1 MVSLTQISE
10 PIRLEGQDPYAPL
23 TRRKPGQE
31 PFHLESEDS
40 DVTNSGSRLGE
51 QVHFLV
57 GSVVDEGE
65 VNPDLTVYGRR
76 ALEFNG
82 WRLGGNLDVKV

>member
-1 MVSLTQISE
+1 MVSLPQISE
-10 PIRLEGQDPYAPL
+10 LIKLEGQNPYAPL
-23 TRRKPGQE
+23 SRRKSGQE

-40 DVTNSGSRLGE
+40 DVTDRGSRLGE
-51 QVHFLV
+51 QVHILV

-65 VNPDLTVYGRR
+65 VDPDLTVYGRR

>member
-1 MVSLTQISE
+1 MVSLPQISE
-10 PIRLEGQDPYAPL
+10 LIKLEGQNPYAPL

-31 PFHLESEDS
+31 PFHHESEDS
-40 DVTNSGSRLGE
+40 DETNNGSRLGE

-65 VNPDLTVYGRR
+65 VDPGLAVYGRKGS
-76 ALEFNG
+76 EFNG